1 MERFVFV
8 FPGQS
13 SQYVGMGKDL
23 YESSAAARE
32 FFDKADRLLGFPL
45 SRMCFEG
52 PEEKLRQTRV
62 QQPAIFVHSVVLTR
76 LLEKLK
82 PDMVAGHSLGE
93 YSALVCAGAL
103 SFEDGL
109 KLVQTRGELMQKACE
124 ENPGTM
130 AAIVGLE
137 PSVVD
142 EICREASTVGIVQS
156 ANFNSPGQV
165 VVSGSVA
172 GVRKAMELS
181 KNRGAR
187 VVKELAVSGA
197 FHSPLMLSAKD
208 GLRKALDEA
217 KINDARLPV
226 YANVTGKPVTRADEI
241 RELLYQQVTSPVQWL
256 ESISNMIRD
265 GAAKLVEVGPGRVLQ
280 GLIQRI
286 DSSVEVFGVDKFE
299 DTTKV
304 QQCMMHLSNQ

>member
-1 MERFVFV
+1 
-8 FPGQS
+8 
-13 SQYVGMGKDL
+13 MGKDL
-23 YESSAAARE
+23 YERCVAARE
-32 FFDKADRLLGFPL
+32 FFDEADRLLGFLL
-45 SRMCFEG
+45 SQICFEG
-52 PEEKLRQTRV
+52 PEERLRQTRV
-62 QQPAIFVHSVVLTR
+62 QQPAIFVHSVVLTK
-76 LLEKLK
+76 LLENTK

-109 KLVQTRGELMQKACE
+109 KLVHVRGDLMQKACE

-137 PSVVD
+137 PSKVD
-142 EICREASTVGIVQS
+142 EICREASSVGIVQS

-172 GVRKAMELS
+172 GVQKAMEAA

-187 VVKELAVSGA
+187 IVKELAVSGA

-208 GLRKALDEA
+208 GLRKALDEVR
-217 KINDARLPV
+217 INDAHLPV
-226 YANVTGKPVTRADEI
+226 YANVTAKPVKHADEI
-241 RELLYQQVTSPVQWL
+241 RELLHQQVTSPVRWQ
-256 ESISNMIRD
+256 ESINNMICD
-265 GAAKLVEVGPGRVLQ
+265 GAAKFVEVGPGKVLQ

-286 DSSVEVFGVDKFE
+286 DSSVKVLGVDKFE
-299 DTTKV
+299 DVAEV
-304 QQCMMHLSNQ
+304 Q

>member
-1 MERFVFV
+1 MEKFGFV
-8 FPGQS
+8 FPGQG

-23 YESSAAARE
+23 YESCIAAQE
-32 FFDKADRLLGFPL
+32 FFDEADRLLGFAL
-45 SRMCFEG
+45 SQLCFTG
-52 PEEKLRQTRV
+52 PEAELRQTRV
-62 QQPAIFVHSVVLTR
+62 QQPAIFVHSVVLTK
-76 LLEKLK
+76 LLEKIK

-93 YSALVCAGAL
+93 YSALVCAEAL

-109 KLVQTRGELMQKACE
+109 KLVQIRGELMQKACE

-142 EICREASTVGIVQS
+142 EICREASTVGIVQP

-165 VVSGSVA
+165 VVSGSVS
-172 GVRKAMELS
+172 GVRKAMELCM
-181 KNRGAR
+181 NRGAR
-187 VVKELAVSGA
+187 IVKELAVSGA

-208 GLRKALDEA
+208 GLRNALDEV
-217 KINDARLPV
+217 KIKEAHLPV
-226 YANVTGKPVTRADEI
+226 YANVTAKPVKRADEI
-241 RELLYQQVTSPVQWL
+241 RELLHQQVTSPVRWQ

-265 GAAKLVEVGPGRVLQ
+265 GAARLVEVGPGKVLQ

-286 DSSVEVFGVDKFE
+286 DSTVEVLGVDKFE
-299 DTTKV
+299 QIAEV
-304 QQCMMHLSNQ
+304 Q